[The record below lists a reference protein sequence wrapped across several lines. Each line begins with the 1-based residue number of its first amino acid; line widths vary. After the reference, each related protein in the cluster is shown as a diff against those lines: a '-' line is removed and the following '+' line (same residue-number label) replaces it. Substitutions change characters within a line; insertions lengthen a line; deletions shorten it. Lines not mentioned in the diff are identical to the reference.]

1 MSSLMHVE
9 MLKEEL
15 QWLEENASLFQR
27 LKRAVV
33 REYLNSR
40 VIMLSQSLEELEVA
54 KNLIKKQKTSRV
66 AIKKSK
72 DLELE
77 N

>member
-1 MSSLMHVE
+1 MSSLMHLG

>member
-27 LKRAVV
+27 LKGAVV

>member
-1 MSSLMHVE
+1 MHLG

-33 REYLNSR
+33 REYLNNR

>member
-1 MSSLMHVE
+1 MHVE